1 MSLKMTVV
9 SALLVVLICQ
19 SISVSNA
26 RDLVV
31 CPDTSLAKTQV
42 YDKEV
47 ATTVVGSSIRV
58 RIPDS
63 LFFQNKIT
71 CIIILD
77 NLDSQDVP
85 NIEEGGLNENY
96 ALISVE
102 PSLTELLSFRIQ
114 VYTM

>member
-1 MSLKMTVV
+1 MSVKMTIA

-26 RDLVV
+26 KNLVD
-31 CPDTSLAKTQV
+31 CPDTSLARNEV
-42 YDKEV
+42 YDKEIS
-47 ATTVVGSSIRV
+47 TSVVGSSIRV

-63 LFFQNKIT
+63 LFFPNKIT

-77 NLDSQDVP
+77 NLDSP
-85 NIEEGGLNENY
+85 NIPFIEEGGLNQNY
-96 ALISVE
+96 ALISVK
-102 PSLTELLSFRIQ
+102 PSGTEILSYRIQ

>member
-1 MSLKMTVV
+1 MSVKMTIVF
-9 SALLVVLICQ
+9 ALLVVLICQ

-26 RDLVV
+26 KDYVY
-31 CPDTSLAKTQV
+31 CPDTSLALNQV
-42 YDKEV
+42 YDKEIS
-47 ATTVVGSSIRV
+47 TTVVGSSIRV

-77 NLDSQDVP
+77 NLDSQDEPV
-85 NIEEGGLNENY
+85 IEEGGVNSNY

-102 PSLTELLSFRIQ
+102 PSLTELLSYRIQ